1 MGTAFKRIA
10 DGLLVS
16 LSALAGG
23 QVALNRLRPISSAQ
37 PTALVLRLGRSQGQE
52 VVLGAIDW
60 QTSFAVECY
69 GRGVTG
75 ADPADAVDS
84 LLLQAWAI
92 LAAIDCAAIGA
103 SDLTLN
109 PSVEWQYDEAETPLA
124 CATLQ
129 LSVSHRTPGAT
140 LTPWS

>member
-1 MGTAFKRIA
+1 MATAFKRIA
-10 DGLLVS
+10 DGLLAS
-16 LSALAGG
+16 LAAMAGG
-23 QVALNRLRPISSAQ
+23 RVALNRLKPISSTQ
-37 PTALVLRLGRSQGQE
+37 PTAVVLRLGRSAGQE
-52 VVLGAIDW
+52 AVLGAIDW

-75 ADPADAVDS
+75 SDPADAVDS
-84 LLLQAWAI
+84 LLQNAWAI
-92 LAAIDCAAIGA
+92 LATIDCAAIGA

-124 CATLQ
+124 CATLN
-129 LSVSHRTPGAT
+129 LSVSHRTPTAT